1 MGRGTVKLLVNGVS
15 LVDVVQSGPTFNPLL
30 YRYGQIPIPTAAYIL
45 TPGTGRFALTS
56 GMVPLGKKEW
66 KKLLL
71 IVDTNVNKTLKRGPA
86 MKTSSITQQ
95 HTNNKHLSS
104 NQETPIVSIA

>member
-56 GMVPLGKKEW
+56 GMVPFG
-66 KKLLL
+66 
-71 IVDTNVNKTLKRGPA
+71 
-86 MKTSSITQQ
+86 
-95 HTNNKHLSS
+95 
-104 NQETPIVSIA
+104 

>member
-1 MGRGTVKLLVNGVS
+1 MFRVT
-15 LVDVVQSGPTFNPLL
+15 DVQSLSSTDMAKYLPLNYSCITFPECQTLV
-30 YRYGQIPIPTAAYIL
+30 YGCLNIMMV
-45 TPGTGRFALTS
+45 GT
-56 GMVPLGKKEW
+56 PLGKKEG
-66 KKLLL
+66 KNLLL

-95 HTNNKHLSS
+95 HTNNKQLSS